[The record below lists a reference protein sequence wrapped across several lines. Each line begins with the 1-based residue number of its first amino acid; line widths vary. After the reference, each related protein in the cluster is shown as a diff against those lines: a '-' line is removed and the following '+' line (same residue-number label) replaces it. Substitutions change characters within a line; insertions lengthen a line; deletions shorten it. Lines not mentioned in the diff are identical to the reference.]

1 MANSRPTPSGSGD
14 DQEPA
19 AKRQKTADAATSPT
33 HAASATTPKSGPG
46 LNLDTTI
53 TTIDPDGDLVLDLGS
68 RSSLRVSSSVLK
80 LASPVFR
87 TMLGPHFSE
96 GKNIKNA
103 SAANPMVLPLPDTHF
118 GPMRIICETLHF
130 REPSGTP
137 IHETLRE
144 IATLVDYY
152 DLASSMRLQNE
163 AWLKNSVEVMQKFDY
178 GMFAST
184 NAGLIYCARMLD
196 APEAFGAITNDCI
209 LRCVGSFLE
218 LKDADDS
225 IDTDILAHSSSI
237 WPRQT
242 ASVVSSYKHWQSMRS
257 YEDFNK
263 HGTNF
268 DYRLRDWL
276 LNTGLCTY
284 CVLSE
289 DFAKYLRSDLT
300 YAVEYAFKN
309 IDGLCLDCV
318 RNDRKPLSSKECR
331 IQHDTDSEDDGINS
345 DYEDSDEW

>member
-1 MANSRPTPSGSGD
+1 MANSRPTPGGSAD

-19 AKRQKTADAATSPT
+19 AKRQKTADAAASPT

-53 TTIDPDGDLVLDLGS
+53 TTINPDGDLVLDLGS
-68 RSSLRVSSSVLK
+68 RSALRVSSSVLK

-96 GKNIKNA
+96 GQNIKVA

-118 GPMRIICETLHF
+118 GAMRIICETLHF
-130 REPSGTP
+130 REPLGTP

-152 DLASSMRLQNE
+152 DLASSMRLQSE

-178 GMFAST
+178 GMFVST

-196 APEAFGAITNDCI
+196 APEAFRIITKDCI
-209 LRCVGSFLE
+209 LRYVGTFLQF
-218 LKDADDS
+218 KDADDS
-225 IDTDILAHSSSI
+225 TDTDIL
-237 WPRQT
+237 

-268 DYRLRDWL
+268 DYRLKDWL
-276 LNTGLCTY
+276 RNTSLCSY

-289 DFAKYLRSDLT
+289 EFANYLRSDLT

-318 RNDRKPLSSKECR
+318 RNDRKPLSRKECR
-331 IQHDTDSEDDGINS
+331 IPHDTESEDDGINS